1 MFCFV
6 SLPLFRFCFICSSTG
21 EYKLNIWIH
30 SFTCKHMHKI
40 NTRACMH
47 IFYPNCFFFLRKY
60 STEREAQIEREREY
74 VIRFLWVFN
83 KMEICL
89 EKKCMNKMCV
99 CMHTSCNVD
108 VYVLVVKIAQ
118 CAIGNWVLKPL
129 QKFRNSLI
137 S

>member
-1 MFCFV
+1 MHAYI
-6 SLPLFRFCFICSSTG
+6 LPQL
-21 EYKLNIWIH
+21 
-30 SFTCKHMHKI
+30 
-40 NTRACMH
+40 
-47 IFYPNCFFFLRKY
+47 FFFSQKIFNRKGG
-60 STEREAQIEREREY
+60 TDRERER
-74 VIRFLWVFN
+74 ICDTFFN